1 MSEINI
7 AVRALE
13 IANEHIKQKFFLAT
27 EKYRNPQTGQ
37 LSEGDYVYPTSDE
50 ILAEASKIVSW
61 IKTNQ

>member
-13 IANEHIKQKFFLAT
+13 MASEHVKQKFFLST

-37 LSEGDYVYPTSDE
+37 LSEGDYVFPTTE
-50 ILAEASKIVSW
+50 AILEEAGKLVTW
-61 IKTNQ
+61 IKANQ